1 MANYSLTVYYGGN
14 SYGSNN
20 QSTGAPEG
28 RKKKSAGKSQAE
40 KNLSQAKK
48 LLGTAAMVGYAK
60 DALATY
66 YNYRVNTTNIRYGS
80 QALED
85 RYRMWQT
92 NITRSVNAGLGLVMG
107 IVTGTPVLAIGAIAG
122 SAISAGVEYVQR
134 SNQLQLERSVENVSI
149 GMADIRSGVGGGRF
163 GKEIS

>member
-14 SYGSNN
+14 SRSGGK
-20 QSTGAPEG
+20 QSAGAPEG
-28 RKKKSAGKSQAE
+28 RKKTSRQKSQAD

-48 LLGTAAMVGYAK
+48 LLGAAAMVGYAK
-60 DALATY
+60 EALATY

-85 RYRMWQT
+85 RYRMWQN
-92 NITRSVNAGLGLVMG
+92 NITRSVNAGIGLVAG
-107 IVTGTPVLAIGAIAG
+107 IVTGSPVLAIGAVAG
-122 SAISAGVEYVQR
+122 SAISAGVEYIQR

-149 GMADIRSGVGGGRF
+149 GLANIRSGVGIGRF
-163 GKEIS
+163 GNEV

>member
-14 SYGSNN
+14 SRSGGK
-20 QSTGAPEG
+20 QSAGAPEG
-28 RKKKSAGKSQAE
+28 RKKRKKSQAE
-40 KNLSQAKK
+40 KNLSQAKR
-48 LLGTAAMVGYAK
+48 LLGAAAMVGYAK
-60 DALATY
+60 EALATY

-85 RYRMWQT
+85 RYRMWQN
-92 NITRSVNAGLGLVMG
+92 NITRSVNAGIGLVAG
-107 IVTGTPVLAIGAIAG
+107 IVTGNPVLAIGAVAG
-122 SAISAGVEYVQR
+122 SAISAGVEYIQR

-149 GMADIRSGVGGGRF
+149 GLANIRSGVGGGRF

>member
-1 MANYSLTVYYGGN
+1 
-14 SYGSNN
+14 
-20 QSTGAPEG
+20 
-28 RKKKSAGKSQAE
+28 
-40 KNLSQAKK
+40 
-48 LLGTAAMVGYAK
+48 
-60 DALATY
+60 
-66 YNYRVNTTNIRYGS
+66 
-80 QALED
+80 
-85 RYRMWQT
+85 MWQT

>member
-14 SYGSNN
+14 SRSVGK
-20 QSTGAPEG
+20 QSAGAPEG
-28 RKKKSAGKSQAE
+28 RKKTSRQKSQAD

-48 LLGTAAMVGYAK
+48 LLGAAAMVGYAK
-60 DALATY
+60 EALATY

-85 RYRMWQT
+85 RYRMWQN
-92 NITRSVNAGLGLVMG
+92 NITRSVNAGIGLVAG
-107 IVTGTPVLAIGAIAG
+107 IVTGSPVLAIGAVAG
-122 SAISAGVEYVQR
+122 SAISAGVEYIQR

-149 GMADIRSGVGGGRF
+149 GLANIRSGVGIGRF
-163 GKEIS
+163 GNEV

>member
-1 MANYSLTVYYGGN
+1 MANYSLTVYYGG
-14 SYGSNN
+14 SRGSGK
-20 QSTGAPEG
+20 QSAGAPAG
-28 RKKKSAGKSQAE
+28 REKKSRRKSQAE
-40 KNLSQAKK
+40 KNLTQARR

-92 NITRSVNAGLGLVMG
+92 NITRTANAGIGLVMG

-122 SAISAGVEYVQR
+122 SAISAGVEYIQR

-149 GMADIRSGVGGGRF
+149 GLANIRSGVGGGRF
-163 GKEIS
+163 GREIS

>member
-1 MANYSLTVYYGGN
+1 MANYSLTVYYGG
-14 SYGSNN
+14 SRSSGK
-20 QSTGAPEG
+20 QSAGAPAG
-28 RKKKSAGKSQAE
+28 REKKRRRKSQAE
-40 KNLSQAKK
+40 KNLTQARR
-48 LLGTAAMVGYAK
+48 LLGAAAMVGYAK

-92 NITRSVNAGLGLVMG
+92 NITRTANAGIGLVMG
-107 IVTGTPVLAIGAIAG
+107 IVTGKPVLAIGAIAG
-122 SAISAGVEYVQR
+122 SAISAGVEYIQR

-149 GMADIRSGVGGGRF
+149 GLANIRSGVGGGRF
-163 GKEIS
+163 GREIS